1 MFVSDECIVERLAE
15 VFADGQE
22 LCVTRLAC
30 QTVGIVCGIVE
41 RCALEGL
48 IDLASGT
55 VDGFTLSGIDFA
67 DAVAEAV
74 HLLVDVLD
82 VQCFHEEEVAVA
94 YFLAHPVLGFP
105 IVQIREHLL
114 CGSLD
119 VGGLHQ
125 ALDELDDDVAHAGQ
139 HMLRAYIVVGQV
151 AQGGERL
158 QVAHQAVVE
167 VNHLRMLDFGG
178 FDGPFELVHVHA
190 SAIEALVVEHGTRA
204 CNGFLVEV
212 VLGIEACSV
221 AVEHDD
227 VVLGGCGSGSPVQL
241 SGQVL
246 LAVELELRFLL
257 EACSGAQF
265 PEVGLSRQFEAQHFV
280 LVGKPATEGVLLRM
294 VPVLVEEEHTHLFLP
309 CEQGLHSCID
319 VLDDVV
325 HVTARVAVDEQ
336 RIVCQI
342 FRRCWIRSRVVVV
355 VAARYECDCAAKK
368 DGSQHPKEILF
379 HCLLLLL
386 LQFHFVKVQLF
397 IRNRQD
403 SFKYF

>member
-22 LCVTRLAC
+22 LGITCLAC
-30 QTVGIVCGIVE
+30 KTVGIVCGIE
-41 RCALEGL
+41 KRCALERL

-55 VDGFTLSGIDFA
+55 VDGFPLSGIDFA

-139 HMLRAYIVVGQV
+139 HMLRADIVVGQV
-151 AQGGERL
+151 AQGGQRL

-294 VPVLVEEEHTHLFLP
+294 VPVLVEEEHAHFFLLG
-309 CEQGLHSCID
+309 EQGLHSCID

-325 HVTARVAVDEQ
+325 HVTSCVAVDEEG
-336 RIVCQI
+336 
-342 FRRCWIRSRVVVV
+342 VVSQFPLRFGFGSGVV
-355 VAARYECDCAAKK
+355 VAVAARCERHCAA
-368 DGSQHPKEILF
+368 
-379 HCLLLLL
+379 
-386 LQFHFVKVQLF
+386 
-397 IRNRQD
+397 
-403 SFKYF
+403 